1 MPEVARPFR
10 RRGGRFVVTLS
21 DDERALLGEVCRQ
34 SRELL
39 QHEDPSSDPAVARLF
54 PPAYQDDPLQNLEFE
69 TALGGTPRSGKL
81 DAIATLEATLDAA
94 DISEEELLAWMGVV
108 NDARLVLGTR
118 IGITEEATPKD
129 YAEDHP
135 DHDAFGVYVYLTW
148 LEERMLRALGDPP
161 VAEGASAAG

>member
-1 MPEVARPFR
+1 MARPFR
-10 RRGGRFVVTLS
+10 RRGRRFVVTLS
-21 DDERALLGEVCRQ
+21 DGERALLRELCRQ

-69 TALGGTPRSGKL
+69 AAQGETPRSGKL
-81 DAIATLEATLDAA
+81 DAIATLEATVDAA
-94 DISEEELLAWMGVV
+94 EIAEDQLLAWMGVV

-118 IGITEEATPKD
+118 IGITEEATEED
-129 YAEDHP
+129 FAEDHP
-135 DHDAFGVYVYLTW
+135 DHDAFGAYVYLTW

-161 VAEGASAAG
+161 VVEGTSAAG